1 MPALDPR
8 SVPIISTA
16 FQQRLRIRY
25 LSLEGLRPRQQS
37 THHVAARNRVPSP
50 LLLACVAQGIRQNPV
65 FWVSRKSIPR
75 ALSLAQ
81 PRTVG
86 LQSPAILRPLAS
98 SCHLALPPMRRHHG
112 PSLQT
117 LRRGALVV
125 RLLRYLLM
133 LSPILDRRRAH
144 RTLAH
149 SCIHTSKKHCLTY
162 SANAAPPFRP
172 QKTEDLQR
180 SSSNSQ
186 PSTAPYLTLRHLKNS
201 IHFP

>member
-112 PSLQT
+112 PSLQA

-133 LSPILDRRRAH
+133 LSPILDLRDLLTHASALVYSH
-144 RTLAH
+144 FQ
-149 SCIHTSKKHCLTY
+149 KHCLRHSPTT
-162 SANAAPPFRP
+162 ALPFRP
-172 QKTEDLQR
+172 QKTEDLQP